1 MNKLKITKCPICA
14 SKRIRRVR
22 QDIKGTFHGKLYIAR
37 GVEVEECPNC
47 GERLFDLHAM
57 AKLEA
62 ARQQPQR
69 RRKRVA

>member
-14 SKRIRRVR
+14 SKRIPRVR
-22 QDIKGTFHGKLYIAR
+22 KDIKGTFHGKPYIAR
-37 GVEVEECPNC
+37 GVEFEECSNC
-47 GERLFDLHAM
+47 GERLFDLTAM

-62 ARQQPQR
+62 ARHESQR